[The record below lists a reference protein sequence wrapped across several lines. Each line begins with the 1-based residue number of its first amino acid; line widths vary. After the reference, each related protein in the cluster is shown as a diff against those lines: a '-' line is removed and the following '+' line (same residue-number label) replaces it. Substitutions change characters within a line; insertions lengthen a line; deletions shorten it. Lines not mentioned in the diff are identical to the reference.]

1 MTPPRSA
8 AHDAHP
14 ALLLADLADD
24 RTPLRRMVRMT
35 RCSASLS
42 LTARRA
48 ALIRVVNAESET
60 TRPPQTA
67 SISSSL
73 LTTRPRLRIKNSR
86 RSKTQF
92 ERDQL
97 SPATQVAPLGIE
109 HGIAKPE
116 DHPRSPGLIETG

>member
-86 RSKTQF
+86 RSKPF
-92 ERDQL
+92 ECDQL
-97 SPATQVAPLGIE
+97 SPATQFAPLGIE
-109 HGIAKPE
+109 HVIAKPE
-116 DHPRSPGLIETG
+116 DHPRSPGLIGTG